1 MKRFKSRSRSKFN
14 LRLIVILLFI
24 LGGIYLFIHLT
35 DNKKIDELLSKE
47 LFIKYAL
54 NIDLDK
60 SKSYKVIS
68 INNKKEETSKKPIV
82 YLYNTHQLEE
92 YSSDYLEVYNIK
104 PTVLLASLILKDYL
118 SKMGIDCIVE
128 EENLVEIRNS
138 RNFKYGRSYQV
149 SRTLLEKRKNEYP
162 TLKYFIDIHRDSGV
176 YTLKEYAKVLFVV
189 GLDHE
194 NYEPNLEFSENLCI
208 KINDQVSDLCRGVM
222 KKSGKG
228 VNGIYNQDFNNFT
241 ILIEIGG
248 EKNKISEVNKTMEVI
263 AKALYNFIGDSN
275 EEE

>member
-35 DNKKIDELLSKE
+35 NNKKIDELLSKE

-68 INNKKEETSKKPIV
+68 INNKKEETTKKPIV

-138 RNFKYGRSYQV
+138 MNLKYGRSYQV

-162 TLKYFIDIHRDSGV
+162 TLKYFIDIHRDSGT
-176 YTLKEYAKVLFVV
+176 YTLGEYAKVLFVV

>member
-128 EENLVEIRNS
+128 
-138 RNFKYGRSYQV
+138 
-149 SRTLLEKRKNEYP
+149 
-162 TLKYFIDIHRDSGV
+162 
-176 YTLKEYAKVLFVV
+176 
-189 GLDHE
+189 
-194 NYEPNLEFSENLCI
+194 
-208 KINDQVSDLCRGVM
+208 
-222 KKSGKG
+222 
-228 VNGIYNQDFNNFT
+228 
-241 ILIEIGG
+241 
-248 EKNKISEVNKTMEVI
+248 
-263 AKALYNFIGDSN
+263 
-275 EEE
+275 

>member
-138 RNFKYGRSYQV
+138 MNLKYGRSYQV

-228 VNGIYNQDFNNFT
+228 VNGIYNQDFHNFT

>member
-14 LRLIVILLFI
+14 LRLIVIFLFI

-35 DNKKIDELLSKE
+35 NNKKIDELLSKE

-68 INNKKEETSKKPIV
+68 INNKKEETTKKPIV

-138 RNFKYGRSYQV
+138 MNLKYGRSYQV

-208 KINDQVSDLCRGVM
+208 KINDQVSELCRGVM

-263 AKALYNFIGDSN
+263 AKALYNFIGESN

>member
-35 DNKKIDELLSKE
+35 DNKKIDGLLSKE

-68 INNKKEETSKKPIV
+68 INNKKEETTKKPIV

-118 SKMGIDCIVE
+118 SKMGIDCLVE

-138 RNFKYGRSYQV
+138 MNLKYGRSYQV

-162 TLKYFIDIHRDSGV
+162 TLKYFIDIHRDSGT
-176 YTLKEYAKVLFVV
+176 YTLGEYAKVLFVV

-208 KINDQVSDLCRGVM
+208 KINDQVSELCRGVM

>member
-14 LRLIVILLFI
+14 LRLLVILLFI
-24 LGGIYLFIHLT
+24 LGGIYSFTHFT
-35 DNKKIDELLSKE
+35 NNKKIEELLNKE

-60 SKSYKVIS
+60 NKSYKVIS
-68 INNKKEETSKKPIV
+68 INNKKEETNKKPVV

-104 PTVLLASLILKDYL
+104 PTVLLASFILKDYL
-118 SKMGIDCIVE
+118 SKYGIESIVE
-128 EENLVEIRNS
+128 EENLVDIRNS
-138 RNFKYGRSYQV
+138 MNLKYGRSYQV

-162 TLKYFIDIHRDSGV
+162 TLKYFIDIHRDSGT
-176 YTLKEYAKVLFVV
+176 YTLGEYAKVLFVV

>member
-68 INNKKEETSKKPIV
+68 INNKKEEITKKPIV

-138 RNFKYGRSYQV
+138 MNLKYGRSYQV

>member
-24 LGGIYLFIHLT
+24 LGGIYLFIHLIN
-35 DNKKIDELLSKE
+35 NKNIDGLLSKE

-68 INNKKEETSKKPIV
+68 INNKKEEITKKPIV

-138 RNFKYGRSYQV
+138 MNLKYGRSYQV

-162 TLKYFIDIHRDSGV
+162 TLKYFIDIHRDSGT
-176 YTLKEYAKVLFVV
+176 YTLGEYAKVLFVV

-263 AKALYNFIGDSN
+263 AKALYNFIGESN